1 MLALHSLY
9 EIDPESLKHLKQA
22 LVWGTG
28 SIVGARLSKDKDS
41 EKELAPEDRLKEK
54 KKTIIQGLV
63 GAAAGA
69 AGSKFS

>member
-22 LVWGTG
+22 AIWGTG
-28 SIVGARLSKDKDS
+28 SLMGARLTQDKKHQLT
-41 EKELAPEDRLKEK
+41 KEEQDKNK
-54 KKTIIQGLV
+54 KKTTIQGLV
-63 GAAAGA
+63 GAAAGF

>member
-28 SIVGARLSKDKDS
+28 SIVGARLAKDKDS
-41 EKELAPEDRLKEK
+41 KKELLPEEKIKDK
-54 KKTIIQGLV
+54 KKLIIQGLV